1 MISRIATTLF
11 CTVAPAALF
20 AQAVDLRSADEFISV
35 EGEIVGFNGVML
47 QVATSVGVVS
57 VPASEVIC
65 YGPTCEEVIASNT
78 FGLTASA
85 FEGIVVESSSDGQ
98 TQDVASVDTFIVGF
112 GSPFYN
118 TLYRTLSG
126 AYAVANQT
134 ATSVEMTA
142 DGEVTLQSNSGNGSV
157 TLTIADSGGGADISV
172 QTVSL
177 NGTQPAAYVDAA
189 GWTADSNLTHQ
200 LIGLNAFSVI
210 VAPNA
215 GMTQITLNDLA
226 RIFAGEI
233 TNWSQ
238 IGGAD
243 VNILPLQMPPNT
255 VIGTQVVK
263 LVMEPAGKEIA
274 GNILTMADE
283 AGISASINQFP
294 GSVSIVSSANAN
306 PDLVVD
312 VAGSCGI
319 AVAPTSFNILSG
331 DYPLARPIMAR
342 YENGSG
348 TALVTELFD
357 FATTDVAQGLLE
369 REGLLSNLPTLQDAG
384 EKNARLSSLLE
395 ASLDD
400 TQKLAAA
407 QMFQTLF
414 DADRMS
420 PTLIGGVTSGPE
432 GAWNRAMLLDL
443 IGAMQDPA
451 NEGREIIFV
460 GFGESTAGSEAAVAV
475 SREAASEIQA
485 ELERIAPGVIAAG
498 NYTVSSIGFGD
509 VSPATCVDGQVTG
522 SEYSRVEVWIR

>member
-20 AQAVDLRSADEFISV
+20 AQTVDLRSPDEFISV

-47 QVATSVGVVS
+47 QVATSVGVVG

-65 YGPTCEEVIASNT
+65 YGAACELVVASNS

-85 FEGIVVESSSDGQ
+85 FQGIEANPSSGEQ
-98 TQDVASVDTFIVGF
+98 AQDVVSAETFIVGF
-112 GSPFYN
+112 ASPLYN

-134 ATSVEMTA
+134 ATNVGIAA

-157 TLTIADSGGGADISV
+157 TLTIADSGGGADITV

-177 NGTQPAAYVDAA
+177 NGTQPATYA
-189 GWTADSNLTHQ
+189 GATDWAGDSGLTHQ
-200 LIGLNAFSVI
+200 HIGLNAFSVV

-215 GMTQITLNDLA
+215 SMTQISINDLA
-226 RIFAGEI
+226 QIFAGEI

-243 VNILPLQMPPNT
+243 VNILPLQMPPNSA
-255 VIGTQVVK
+255 IGAQVVN
-263 LVMEPAGKEIA
+263 LIMEPAGKEIA

-294 GSVSIVSSANAN
+294 GSVSIVSTANAD
-306 PDLVVD
+306 PDVVVD

-319 AVAPTSFNILSG
+319 AVAPTLFNIISG

-369 REGLLSNLPTLQDAG
+369 REGLLNNKPFSQDAG
-384 EKNARLSSLLE
+384 EKNQRLSSLLE

-400 TQKLAAA
+400 TQKLSAA

-414 DADRMS
+414 DADRLS
-420 PTLIGGVTSGPE
+420 LTLTGGAASGPE

-443 IGAMQDPA
+443 VGVMQEPA
-451 NEGREIIFV
+451 NEGREVIFV
-460 GFGESTAGSEAAVAV
+460 GFGASNAGSDAAVAI
-475 SREAASEIQA
+475 SRAAAAEMQV
-485 ELERIAPGVIAAG
+485 ELERIARGVIAAG
-498 NYTVSSIGFGD
+498 DYTVSSIGFGD
-509 VSPATCVDGQVTG
+509 VSPATCVDGQVAG

>member
-20 AQAVDLRSADEFISV
+20 AQAVDLRSADAFISV

-47 QVATSVGVVS
+47 QVETSVGVVS

-65 YGPTCEEVIASNT
+65 FGPACEEVIASNS

-85 FEGIVVESSSDGQ
+85 FQGIENGASSDGQ
-98 TQDVASVDTFIVGF
+98 TQDVAAADTFIIGF
-112 GSPFYN
+112 ASPFFN

-134 ATSVEMTA
+134 ATSVEIKA
-142 DGEVTLQSNSGNGSV
+142 DGEVTLQSNSGSGSV
-157 TLTIADSGGGADISV
+157 TLTIADSGGGADVSV

-177 NGTQPAAYVDAA
+177 NGTQPAAFASAA
-189 GWTADSNLTHQ
+189 DWAGDGGLTHQ
-200 LIGLNAFSVI
+200 LIGLDAFSVV

-215 GMTQITLNDLA
+215 GMTQISLNDLA

-243 VNILPLQMPPNT
+243 VNILPLQMPPNSA
-255 VIGTQVVK
+255 IGSQVVK
-263 LVMEPAGKEIA
+263 LVMEPADKEIA
-274 GNILTMADE
+274 GNILTMSDE

-294 GSVSIVSSANAN
+294 GSVSIVSSTNAN
-306 PDLVVD
+306 PDVVVD

-319 AVAPTSFNILSG
+319 AVAPTLFNIVSG

-357 FATTDVAQGLLE
+357 FATSDVSQGLLE
-369 REGLLSNLPTLQDAG
+369 REGLLNNVPILQDAG

-395 ASLDD
+395 ATLDE
-400 TQKLAAA
+400 TQKLSAA

-420 PTLIGGVTSGPE
+420 ATLTGGAASGPE
-432 GAWNRAMLLDL
+432 GAWNRATLLDVVDV
-443 IGAMQDPA
+443 MENPA
-451 NEGREIIFV
+451 NEGREVIFV
-460 GFGESTAGSEAAVAV
+460 GFGGSTAGSEAAVAI
-475 SREAASEIQA
+475 SRAAAAEMQV
-485 ELERIAPGVIAAG
+485 ELERIASGVIAAG
-498 NYTVSSIGFGD
+498 DYTVSSIGFGD
-509 VSPATCVDGQVTG
+509 VSPATCVDGQVAG